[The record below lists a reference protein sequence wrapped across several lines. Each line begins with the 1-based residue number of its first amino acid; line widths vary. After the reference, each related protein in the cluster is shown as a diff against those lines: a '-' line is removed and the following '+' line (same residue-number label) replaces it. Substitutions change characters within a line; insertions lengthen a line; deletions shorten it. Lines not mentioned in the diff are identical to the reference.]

1 MEQIE
6 CEPCYNFSMATL
18 TEVGHYSRN
27 IIKWGAL
34 ALVVILITPPILKG
48 IRQLYLTLRPPPP
61 PPPTIRYRKLPQLG
75 FPLPTEAYKPLFRLE
90 TIDGKLPNFT
100 TVGKV
105 YFVEINKSRLLEFDR
120 SKTKA
125 KILGFLDEPVRI
137 DDQTLKFTS
146 SAVPADMI
154 VNLISGSFSFNYDW
168 ASDESLI
175 KLGSVPTKE
184 QAILE

>member
-61 PPPTIRYRKLPQLG
+61 PPPTIRYGKLPKLG

-105 YFVEINKSRLLEFDR
+105 YFVEINKSRLLEF
-120 SKTKA
+120 
-125 KILGFLDEPVRI
+125 LDEPVRI

-154 VNLISGSFSFNYDW
+154 VNLISGSFNFNYDW
-168 ASDESLI
+168 ASDESLT